1 MQQTESITIDRPP
14 AEVWALV
21 GDVRNW
27 TKWLKDISDVEL
39 VSGELATGAE
49 FSYKFRGRD
58 VNATVDRYEEGR
70 VIGIGAQEKKYDF
83 AESLAVEP
91 TDGGT
96 RVTFTMGFDPTV
108 WWVSAL
114 SILLVPFK
122 GMMLGKPLRKELE
135 ELRIAVESEPS
146 APS

>member
-1 MQQTESITIDRPP
+1 MQQTESVTIDRPP

-21 GDVRNW
+21 GDVRTW
-27 TKWLKDISDVEL
+27 TKWLEDISDVQL

-58 VNATVDRYEEGR
+58 VHATVDRYEAGR
-70 VIGIGAQEKKYDF
+70 VIGIASSEKSYDF
-83 AESLAVEP
+83 AESIRVEP
-91 TDGGT
+91 ADGQT

-108 WWVSAL
+108 WWASAL

-122 GMMLGKPLRKELE
+122 GMMLGKPLRNELE
-135 ELRIAVESEPS
+135 ALRTAVESEPS